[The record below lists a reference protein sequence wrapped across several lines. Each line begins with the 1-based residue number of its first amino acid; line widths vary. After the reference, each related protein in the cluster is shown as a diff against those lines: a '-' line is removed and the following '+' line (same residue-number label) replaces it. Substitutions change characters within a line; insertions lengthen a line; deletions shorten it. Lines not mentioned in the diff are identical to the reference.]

1 MWLLNFNPI
10 NAIQNQYLSEQTNCR
25 HFIFNGRT
33 TGFRQC
39 KGFKIFKL
47 SLCVDLGEGNDTL
60 GNPKKENLIG
70 NVTEVCE
77 ECEAVILVCNTK
89 L

>member
-10 NAIQNQYLSEQTNCR
+10 NAIQNQYLSEQTDCR

-39 KGFKIFKL
+39 KGFNIFKL
-47 SLCVDLGEGNDTL
+47 SLCVDLGEGNAIL
-60 GNPKKENLIG
+60 GNPMEWYGRK
-70 NVTEVCE
+70 TEWK
-77 ECEAVILVCNTK
+77 CNRGM
-89 L
+89 